1 MNKSY
6 FKITIVQMIVNKF
19 YLKVITEKEYENARA
34 LTRALTKPL
43 ARLFTDM
50 AGWLKIRDK
59 SH

>member
-6 FKITIVQMIVNKF
+6 FKITIVKMIVNKF

-34 LTRALTKPL
+34 LTPALTKPL

-50 AGWLKIRDK
+50 EGWLKIRDK